1 MTIDWWTLGFQ
12 AVNVAILIWLLGYFF
27 WKPVAGMID
36 ARRASAQKL
45 TDDAEATRA
54 KAEAELAEIEKTR
67 AGFARE
73 RDAILA
79 DAHKDAEAASAASLA
94 KTKIDADSLE
104 AGAKAAIAKDQ
115 KAQEGAWA
123 ERSAELAID
132 IAGRLATR
140 LDSAVVQ
147 ACFLEW
153 LLGEIRELPEL
164 ALKAAGAKD
173 MKLEVASAVKLDAAE
188 RKSCG
193 KAIAEAFGG
202 DPHFTFRTDHTL
214 IAGFELHSELLIVR
228 SSWRADL
235 AAIQAD
241 LAA

>member
-36 ARRASAQKL
+36 ARRASAQ
-45 TDDAEATRA
+45 
-54 KAEAELAEIEKTR
+54 R

-188 RKSCG
+188 RKSCA
-193 KAIAEAFGG
+193 KVIAEAFGG
-202 DPHFTFRTDHTL
+202 DPHITFRTDRTL
-214 IAGFELHSELLIVR
+214 IAGFELHGEHLIVR

>member
-54 KAEAELAEIEKTR
+54 KAEAEIEKTH

-188 RKSCG
+188 RKSCA
-193 KAIAEAFGG
+193 KVIAEAFGG
-202 DPHFTFRTDHTL
+202 DPHITFRTDRTL
-214 IAGFELHSELLIVR
+214 IAGFELHGEHLIVR